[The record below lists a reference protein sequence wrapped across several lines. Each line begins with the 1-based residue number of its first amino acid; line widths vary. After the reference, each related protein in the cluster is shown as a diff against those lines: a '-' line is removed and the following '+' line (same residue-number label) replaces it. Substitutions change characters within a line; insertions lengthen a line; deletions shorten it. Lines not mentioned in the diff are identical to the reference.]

1 MHKMASYSTIAAIAT
16 PPGKGGV
23 AVIRISGTEAFTI
36 ADKIFVPKNKK
47 PASDAPART
56 QVYGDILLEGE
67 PIDDG
72 LLTRFPAPNSYTGE
86 DTVEISCHGGFLITK
101 MVLGAA
107 FSAGAEAAAPG
118 EFTRRAFL
126 NGKLSLTDAE
136 AIGNLLEASSAAAA
150 KLASARS
157 RDKLSAAMDGI
168 REDSVSLMGS
178 LFARIDYPDEDLGEF
193 SDAESMALIES
204 LLARLDALIATYRT
218 GRAVNE
224 GIATVIC
231 GKPNVGKSTLYN
243 LLVGEEAAIVTDI
256 AGTTRDILERTV
268 PLGQVLLRLSDTAG
282 IRETGDVVER
292 IGVEKTKKRMEEAE
306 LILAVFDT
314 SRPLSEEDEALLEA
328 LSSLPATTVAILN
341 KTDLPAAFD
350 RAVIESRVTHVLS
363 LSAKCDDLAPLR
375 ALVESLFTSGA
386 LTIGEDAIVSS
397 ARQHAGLLMAREH
410 LSLALEAYRM
420 GLPTD
425 AAASDIEL
433 AIAALGELCGK
444 SVSEAIVGDI
454 FARFCVGK

>member
-1 MHKMASYSTIAAIAT
+1 MYKMDNYSTIAAIAT

-23 AVIRISGTEAFTI
+23 AVIRISGADAFAV

-47 PASDAPART
+47 PFSDLPART
-56 QVYGDILLEGE
+56 QIYGDILLQGE

-72 LLTRFPAPNSYTGE
+72 LLTRFPAPHSYTGE

-101 MVLGAA
+101 MVLSAA
-107 FSAGAEAAAPG
+107 LTAGAQTAAPG

-136 AIGNLLEASSAAAA
+136 AIGNLLEASSAAAV
-150 KLASARS
+150 KLASAKS

-168 REDSVSLMGS
+168 REDAVSLMGS

-193 SDAESMALIES
+193 SDAESIELIRS
-204 LLARLDALIATYRT
+204 LLSRLDALIESYRT

-231 GKPNVGKSTLYN
+231 GKPNAGKSTLYN
-243 LLVGEEAAIVTDI
+243 LLLGEDAAIVTEI

-282 IRETGDVVER
+282 IRETSDPVER
-292 IGVEKTKKRMEEAE
+292 IGVEKTQARMKEAE

-314 SRPLSEEDEALLEA
+314 SRPLTEEDSALLSHLET
-328 LSSLPATTVAILN
+328 LSAQKIAILN
-341 KTDLPAAFD
+341 KSDLPALWDAS
-350 RAVIESRVTHVLS
+350 VIQEKIPTCIT
-363 LSAKCDDLAPLR
+363 LSAKESNAAPLCEC
-375 ALVESLFTSGA
+375 VEALFTSGS
-386 LTIGEDAIVSS
+386 LTIGEDAIVAS
-397 ARQHAGLLMAREH
+397 ARQHAGLLQAREH
-410 LSLALEAYRM
+410 LSLALEAYLS

-425 AAASDIEL
+425 AAASDIER

-444 SVSEAIVGDI
+444 SVSEAIVSDI
-454 FARFCVGK
+454 FSRFCVGK

>member
-1 MHKMASYSTIAAIAT
+1 
-16 PPGKGGV
+16 
-23 AVIRISGTEAFTI
+23 
-36 ADKIFVPKNKK
+36 
-47 PASDAPART
+47 
-56 QVYGDILLEGE
+56 
-67 PIDDG
+67 
-72 LLTRFPAPNSYTGE
+72 
-86 DTVEISCHGGFLITK
+86 
-101 MVLGAA
+101 
-107 FSAGAEAAAPG
+107 
-118 EFTRRAFL
+118 
-126 NGKLSLTDAE
+126 
-136 AIGNLLEASSAAAA
+136 
-150 KLASARS
+150 
-157 RDKLSAAMDGI
+157 
-168 REDSVSLMGS
+168 
-178 LFARIDYPDEDLGEF
+178 
-193 SDAESMALIES
+193 MALIES

-243 LLVGEEAAIVTDI
+243 LLVGEEASIVTDI

-425 AAASDIEL
+425 AAASDIER

>member
-1 MHKMASYSTIAAIAT
+1 MAGYSTIAAIST

-23 AVIRISGTEAFTI
+23 AVIRISGPEAFLV
-36 ADKIFVPKNKK
+36 ADRMFLPKNGR
-47 PASDAPART
+47 PLSEANARS
-56 QVYGDILLEGE
+56 QIWGDITLDGA

-72 LLTRFPAPNSYTGE
+72 LATRFPSPHSYTGE

-101 MVLGAA
+101 MVLSAAFAAGAA
-107 FSAGAEAAAPG
+107 PAAAG

-136 AIGNLLEASSAAAA
+136 AIGNLLEASSAAAV

-168 REDSVSLMGS
+168 RGDAVALMGS
-178 LFARIDYPDEDLGEF
+178 LFARIDYPDEDLGDF
-193 SDAESMALIES
+193 SDAESIALLRS
-204 LLARLDALIATYRT
+204 LLSRLDALIESYRT

-231 GKPNVGKSTLYN
+231 GKPNAGKSTLYN
-243 LLVGEEAAIVTDI
+243 LLIGEDAAIVTDI

-282 IRETGDVVER
+282 IRETSDPVER
-292 IGVEKTKKRMEEAE
+292 IGVEKTQARLKEAE
-306 LILAVFDT
+306 LVLAVFDT
-314 SRPLSEEDEALLEA
+314 SRPLTEEDHSLLA
-328 LSSLPATTVAILN
+328 QLGSLSATVIVILN
-341 KTDLPAAFD
+341 KSDLPAVWDAS
-350 RAVIESRVTHVLS
+350 VIEGKITHLLP
-363 LSAKCDDLAPLR
+363 LSAKESDAAPLR
-375 ALVESLFTSGA
+375 SLVESLFTNGE
-386 LTIGEDAIVSS
+386 LTVGEDAIVSS
-397 ARQHAGLLMAREH
+397 ARQHAGLLSAREH
-410 LSLALEAYRM
+410 LALALEAYLS

-425 AAASDIEL
+425 AAASDIER

-444 SVSEAIVGDI
+444 SVSEAVVNDI
-454 FARFCVGK
+454 FSRFCVGK